1 MKVQVLDDAESVATA
16 AADLVAGAVR
26 GGLRTLVL
34 AGGSTPRRAY
44 QLLAGVPLE
53 WGRVTAL
60 FGDERCVPPDDPE
73 SNYLMAK
80 QELLDRVYPGS
91 VHRMPAELGAE
102 TAAALY
108 DGIVRGLSP
117 LDLVLLGMG
126 QDGHTASLFPG
137 HPALRATGCAAGV
150 HGAPKPPPDRVTLTL
165 GTLRAAQLVVFLVT
179 GADKAAALARAL
191 RGEVPAGMIPA
202 ALFLVDRAAAGE

>member
-150 HGAPKPPPDRVTLTL
+150 HGAPKPPSDRVTLTL

-179 GADKAAALARAL
+179 GADKAAALDRAL